1 MQGDEIDFYHPP
13 TTQNPD
19 ELYAILETRAASYL
33 TLPDLDLLR
42 KAYHY
47 ALEAHKGMKRD
58 SGEPYINHPLHV
70 ALILACLQLDVETLA
85 AALLHDV
92 IEDTPATQQ
101 DLEREFGAH
110 IATLVDGVTKLNLL
124 SKWSKREHDAANVLK
139 VIMSMS
145 DDVRVIFVKLADRLH
160 NLRTLHYKLRPDS
173 RERTAR
179 EALEVYAPIADRLG
193 IAVLRKEIED
203 IAFSYLDPVAYERIK
218 VSIEARYSD
227 REQIEQIEHE
237 TLELLHSWGVQ
248 TVGVGIRPNPRRVYD
263 MYRRLSEET
272 DPHRNTLRRVPPQLR
287 FHVIVADALSCYVA
301 MAAIHAR
308 WSPIVSEIR
317 DYISAP
323 LPNGYQSLH
332 TTVFINRQPIKFQI
346 RTPQMDRTA
355 QLGVIAYMQ
364 EENWRNTH
372 STLKETI
379 AALSSFGEEGLS
391 GLEDPMQVLD
401 SLKVEEL
408 QAEIYVYTPQNE
420 VIKLPAGSTPVDFA
434 YRVHTEIGHQC
445 RGALVDGH
453 WVPLNRPLRTGEH
466 VRILTGPEAKPS
478 IDWLDPDLGYTKSPT
493 AREKIRRWFRRH
505 PQGVQIALGRQ
516 QLRRVADRLS
526 LRVDDWMQL
535 ARRWTC
541 KTERELFLLVGSCQ
555 VTVSGLLPDL
565 IDIYGKTQLPPV
577 GNGQAEETIIG
588 TGSMD
593 KEIAPCCRP
602 QSGDDIIGYIRPA
615 GHTVLIHRSD
625 CPNFLRQLEHDRS
638 RTICVHWGKSSA
650 TCLAY
655 VEIHAHDRPFFLRD
669 VLDILYNEEI
679 NVADVNVR
687 VNRSQDAIILIGID
701 ITSWVQFH
709 RVLVR
714 IEDLPGTIQVRRAQT
729 GSDKNYDRLQS
740 IADDQFK
747 ESLPLPQDSR
757 VVNALGRFFIQRKLD
772 RLVRF
777 PYRQ

>member
-1 MQGDEIDFYHPP
+1 MSEAQFDFYHPP

-19 ELYAILETRAASYL
+19 ELYGILETHVASYL
-33 TLPDLDLLR
+33 SESELALLR
-42 KAYHY
+42 KAYRY
-47 ALEAHKGMKRD
+47 ASQAHSGMMRD

-70 ALILACLQLDVETLA
+70 ALILAYLQLDVETLA

-101 DLEREFGAH
+101 DLEREFGVQV
-110 IATLVDGVTKLNLL
+110 ATLVDGVTKLNLL

-145 DDVRVIFVKLADRLH
+145 DDVRVIFIKLADRLH
-160 NLRTLHYKLRPDS
+160 NLRTLHYKARPDS

-193 IAVLRKEIED
+193 IAILRKEIED
-203 IAFSYLDPVAYERIK
+203 IAFSYLDPATYERIK
-218 VSIEARYSD
+218 VSIDARYSD
-227 REQIEQIEHE
+227 QERIEQIERE

-248 TVGVGIRPNPRRVYD
+248 TVGAGIRPNPRRVYD
-263 MYRRLSEET
+263 MYRRLSEEAN
-272 DPHRNTLRRVPPQLR
+272 PHRDTPRRVPPQLR
-287 FHVIVADALSCYVA
+287 FHVIVADSLSCYVA

-364 EENWRNTH
+364 DKNWIKTH

-379 AALSSFGEEGLS
+379 AALGSLGEEGLS
-391 GLEDPMQVLD
+391 GLDDPMQVLD
-401 SLKVEEL
+401 SLKAEEL

-420 VIKLPAGSTPVDFA
+420 VIKLPVGSTAVDFA
-434 YRVHTEIGHQC
+434 YRVHTEVGHRC

-453 WVPLNRPLRTGEH
+453 WVPLNRPLRTGER
-466 VRILTGPEAKPS
+466 VRILTASDSRPS
-478 IDWLDPDLGYTKSPT
+478 IDWLDPDLGYTKSPV

-505 PQGVQIALGRQ
+505 PQGMQISLGRQ
-516 QLRRVADRLS
+516 QLKRVAERLS
-526 LRVDDWMQL
+526 IRVDDWMPL

-541 KTERELFLLVGSCQ
+541 KSERELFLLVGSCQ
-555 VTVSGLLPDL
+555 TTVSSLLPDL
-565 IDIYGKTQLPPV
+565 IDIYGKTQLPPIEGSPAV
-577 GNGQAEETIIG
+577 ETIIG
-588 TGSMD
+588 TGSLN
-593 KEIAPCCRP
+593 KEIAPCCHP
-602 QSGDDIIGYIRPA
+602 QPGDDIIGYIHP
-615 GHTVLIHRSD
+615 TSLVTIHRTD
-625 CPNFLRQLEHDRS
+625 CPDFLRQLEHDRS
-638 RTICVHWGKSSA
+638 HIVHVRWGKCGK
-650 TCLAY
+650 TRLAY
-655 VEIHAHDRPFFLRD
+655 IEIRAYDRPSFIRD

-679 NVADVNVR
+679 NVADMNVR
-687 VNRSQDAIILIGID
+687 VNRAHDVLISIGVD
-701 ITSWVQFH
+701 VTSWIQFH

-714 IEDLPGTIQVRRAQT
+714 IEDLPGAICVRRTEAL
-729 GSDKNYDRLQS
+729 GKEYEYLRA
-740 IADDQFK
+740 ADDAQPK

-757 VVNALGRFFIQRKLD
+757 VVNALGRFFIQRKSG
-772 RLVRF
+772 RWGQI
-777 PYRQ
+777 YRS